1 MPTKLSLALAPR
13 RRLSRQ
19 VAWGCFTTNLTLP
32 GFGSLLAGRAIGY
45 AQIAIAIAGFAI
57 TTIFGVRFI
66 IWYFA
71 NYTRITQAQDDVGGN
86 LYSVWLEVRWALL
99 GMALFAVAWLWALG
113 TSLLIVAESRS
124 GEGPGVPPK
133 IGG

>member
-32 GFGSLLAGRAIGY
+32 GFGSLLAGRAVGY
-45 AQIAIAIAGFAI
+45 AQIAIALTGFAV

-71 NYTRITQAQDDVGGN
+71 NYTRIAQAQDDLGGN

-113 TSLLIVAESRS
+113 TSLLIIAESRS
-124 GEGPGVPPK
+124 GDGPGVPPK